1 MCCLA
6 EFCVLSFPW
15 RICSICWSYSPYEI
29 EKIVH
34 LPLFYCKCLC
44 RNALGW
50 WNMTL
55 LIPLNS
61 TGYAGWQ
68 ERTISKSGCCTES
81 RRVDYISRFCHF
93 WYNHEWKAMNGVG
106 VLQYLQPFW
115 ISQKSRTKLV
125 WILPWRKKVGWNPRK
140 GGEENEREKVN
151 LFPKTFNHAVFTLPF
166 PRLYEPISS

>member
-15 RICSICWSYSPYEI
+15 RICSICWSYSPYEK

-44 RNALGW
+44 RNALGR

-68 ERTISKSGCCTES
+68 ERTINKSGCCTES
-81 RRVDYISRFCHF
+81 RRVEYISRFCHF
-93 WYNHEWKAMNGVG
+93 WYNHEWKATNGVG
-106 VLQYLQPFW
+106 VLQYLQPFCIPMTTVAITKCFVW
-115 ISQKSRTKLV
+115 QSYADYIMKFRKLMWLITYRLIEPGKRKSENGMV
-125 WILPWRKKVGWNPRK
+125 K
-140 GGEENEREKVN
+140 GFRD
-151 LFPKTFNHAVFTLPF
+151 
-166 PRLYEPISS
+166 